1 MHLCTSF
8 NQAYHSGL
16 RTLSSSTVAG
26 CVVCFCPSSTSLRR
40 ECGTL
45 ALHRL
50 LGGNIG
56 AGHIN
61 ETPQNNSFPLY
72 SHEQRHPE
80 APELANLIIAI
91 INMSFC
97 KRWYFG
103 FEKCIQLQL
112 VCHMSAT
119 ADVALP
125 AIKLHFLGQSRK
137 LLSDSG
143 MTLPLPAHP

>member
-1 MHLCTSF
+1 MD
-8 NQAYHSGL
+8 
-16 RTLSSSTVAG
+16 
-26 CVVCFCPSSTSLRR
+26 FCPSSRR
-40 ECGTL
+40 ECGIL

-61 ETPQNNSFPLY
+61 ETQNNSFPLSCY
-72 SHEQRHPE
+72 EQRHSE
-80 APELANLIIAI
+80 APELANLIIAM
-91 INMSFC
+91 INLSFC
-97 KRWYFG
+97 KRWHFE

-125 AIKLHFLGQSRK
+125 AIKLHFLGQSHK

-143 MTLPLPAHP
+143 MTLPLPTHP